1 MKFKVAILKV
11 GKINTNHNFVSRETV
26 DKVISEYNEGK
37 YKNKY

>member
-11 GKINTNHNFVSRETV
+11 GKTNTNHHFVTHDTV
-26 DKVISEYNEGK
+26 DKLISEYNEGK